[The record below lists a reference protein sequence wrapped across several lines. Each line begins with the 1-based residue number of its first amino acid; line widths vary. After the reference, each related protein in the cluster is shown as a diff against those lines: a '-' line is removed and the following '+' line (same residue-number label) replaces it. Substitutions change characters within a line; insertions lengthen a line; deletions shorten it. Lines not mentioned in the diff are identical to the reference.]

1 MLEKNE
7 KIPLP
12 PPRVKILRYMFIVLA
27 WVFFAFIIVQV
38 SLAGLGLF
46 VNGEHWEMHRTLAQ
60 YFALIP
66 VGMLVLS
73 FPGKL
78 PVHLRWICLGLYLM
92 IVAQFLT
99 VIYSSHLGILS
110 ALHPVIAL
118 FLSWGSLFTV
128 KHAHNLGGKQA

>member
-1 MLEKNE
+1 MLEMNE

-12 PPRVKILRYMFIVLA
+12 PPRVKIWRYMFIVLA

-46 VNGEHWEMHRTLAQ
+46 VNGEHWELHRTLAH
-60 YFALIP
+60 YFAWIP

-73 FPGKL
+73 FLGKL

-118 FLSWGSLFTV
+118 FLSWGSLSTV
-128 KHAHNLGGKQA
+128 KHSHNLGGKKV